1 MATAPQ
7 QVWLLPPAL
16 LGVVLGAAVQVQ
28 QPVLWQWQVYALV
41 LCLSTLAT
49 LRVFGRSGRRLLED
63 VGDPVVVPIPD
74 DFDGT
79 MDEWLVSVRGDEPRT
94 LPRSTAALLDEARS
108 EAT

>member
-1 MATAPQ
+1 MTIHSKGKE
-7 QVWLLPPAL
+7 
-16 LGVVLGAAVQVQ
+16 LG
-28 QPVLWQWQVYALV
+28 
-41 LCLSTLAT
+41 
-49 LRVFGRSGRRLLED
+49 
-63 VGDPVVVPIPD
+63 PVVVPIPD